1 MKIKKMEILL
11 NINKWF
17 INYIKVIKILNKQN
31 KFYLNK

>member
-17 INYIKVIKILNKQN
+17 INYIKVIKILNKKIN
-31 KFYLNK
+31 FI